1 MDIAISMNDL
11 NADKNKKAR
20 PIRDDSE
27 ELGELEAYIQELSAF
42 LPLPFCIVNPTG
54 MILNINQ
61 AFSDLTGY
69 DDLEI
74 VGEEVNRL
82 FKDGREIESLKEKI
96 IKEKIIRGQEMT
108 LITKAKNQILVS
120 ASARIRKDKED
131 NVIGY
136 FLAFSDITELKKLQK
151 DLEKKVEERT
161 GQLKEKID
169 EMERFN
175 RLAVGREMKMVE
187 LKQEIE
193 NLRNQLGKMKEV

>member
-193 NLRNQLGKMKEV
+193 SLRNQLGKMKES